1 MSDQVLSALEQF
13 FLRWQR
19 DGEARRGLPLC
30 EWEAEWRSPCELDE
44 PREGRVAWRVHR
56 RADPADFTSMN
67 EALELTLHPSA
78 LALFGHWFSRPIPCS
93 YKGLRIE
100 FILPWNDADLDLLK
114 ENLIGHLLMLRK
126 LKRSP
131 SLFIATTRNEMTLV
145 SLDNESGQVCLEWLD
160 SGRRLVLAPSLPAF
174 LARLETLPQ

>member
-1 MSDQVLSALEQF
+1 M
-13 FLRWQR
+13 
-19 DGEARRGLPLC
+19 PLC
-30 EWEAEWRSPCELDE
+30 EWEPEWRSPCELGE
-44 PREGRVAWRVHR
+44 PKAGQVAWRPAQR
-56 RADPADFTSMN
+56 RETADFTAMS
-67 EALELTLHPSA
+67 EALELALHPAA

-100 FILPWNDADLDLLK
+100 LILPWNEADLDLLR

-131 SLFIATTRNEMTLV
+131 SLFIATTRNEMTLI
-145 SLDNESGQVCLEWLD
+145 SLDNESGQIWLEWLD
-160 SGRRLVLAPSLPAF
+160 SGRRLPLAPSLPAF